1 VPRFAANLWFLFQ
14 ELPMP
19 ERFGAAAEAGFR
31 GVEMQFPY
39 QWPQGD
45 LSGRLAEH
53 GLQQVLINAPP
64 GDRDK
69 GERGIAALPGR
80 EREFR
85 DSIAIALDYA
95 GALGCRNLHVMAGI
109 PGASTPRERALATF
123 ADNLLFAAETCGR
136 NGVRVLVEAL
146 NAADAPGY
154 LIGTTAAARAVIER
168 VGHANLYMQ
177 YDLYHGAMNGDDLAG
192 AVREN
197 IDVIGHMQVA
207 GVPGRHEP
215 TAAAAAGGIDWP
227 AVFAAIDAAGYAGWI
242 GCEYRPTGGTREGL
256 GWARAYGIG

>member
-1 VPRFAANLWFLFQ
+1 MPRFAANLWFLFQ
-14 ELPMP
+14 ELPML

-39 QWPQGD
+39 QWPQRD
-45 LSGRLAEH
+45 LAARLAEH
-53 GLQQVLINAPP
+53 GLAQVLINAPP

-85 DSIAIALDYA
+85 DSIALALDYA

-109 PGASTPRERALATF
+109 PDKTTPQERALATF
-123 ADNLLFAAETCGR
+123 AGNLLFAAETCR
-136 NGVRVLVEAL
+136 RSGVRMLIEAL
-146 NAADAPGY
+146 NPADAPGY
-154 LIGTTAAARAVIER
+154 LIGTAAAARAVIER
-168 VGHANLYMQ
+168 VGHDNLYLQ
-177 YDLYHGAMNGDDLAG
+177 YDLYHGAMTGDDLMATMSD
-192 AVREN
+192 N
-197 IDVIGHMQVA
+197 LDVIGHMQVA

-215 TAAAAAGGIDWP
+215 VGGAVDWP
-227 AVFAAIDAAGYAGWI
+227 ALFAAIDDCGYEGWI
-242 GCEYRPTGGTREGL
+242 GCEYRPKAGTREGL